1 VGFEQCYNGK
11 SGVRFERGLHG
22 SERLRTLRIR
32 RSGIKRWHGYDG
44 LREGRVPQKD
54 FYQQLVSKL

>member
-1 VGFEQCYNGK
+1 MGT

-32 RSGIKRWHGYDG
+32 RFGIKRWHGYDG
-44 LREGRVPQKD
+44 SREGRVPQKD
-54 FYQQLVSKL
+54 FYQQ